1 MSPASSVYSC
11 LFSRVL
17 VQHVSKFA
25 CSVVHIRTA
34 SEDVESRSLP
44 HQSITNMEDLGL
56 VPVFRNAS
64 LLPSAADL
72 LYAVPRLARKASNFA
87 LFYLPDQLDN
97 FFSMARNS
105 GSVIADATTTTT
117 THNLTTMTATIPI
130 LQVPSAAPTALSSL
144 DDQGFLSFVT
154 SAFSLQRL
162 SNFDSVFS
170 YLASRWAISTFF
182 IVCRKNADATEACS
196 PLRRYRPSF

>member
-1 MSPASSVYSC
+1 MDD
-11 LFSRVL
+11 R
-17 VQHVSKFA
+17 
-25 CSVVHIRTA
+25 
-34 SEDVESRSLP
+34 
-44 HQSITNMEDLGL
+44 GL

-64 LLPSAADL
+64 FLPSAADL
-72 LYAVPRLARKASNFA
+72 LYAVPRLARKASDFA

-105 GSVIADATTTTT
+105 GSAIADATAMTTSQ
-117 THNLTTMTATIPI
+117 NFTTMTATIPI
-130 LQVPSAAPTALSSL
+130 LQIPSAAATATPSI
-144 DDQGFLSFVT
+144 DDQSFFSFVT

-182 IVCRKNADATEACS
+182 IVCEAGAYQITS
-196 PLRRYRPSF
+196 AH